1 MNQDLTK
8 GPVTNSMLLFAVPMI
23 LGDLLQQRYNI
34 ADSLKSPLISVSGLF
49 LFLPLLHLCDV
60 IGAFFIPER
69 WSKKTF

>member
-34 ADSLKSPLISVSGLF
+34 VDSLKSPLTEISGLF
-49 LFLPLLHLCDV
+49 
-60 IGAFFIPER
+60 
-69 WSKKTF
+69 S